1 MVTGKEGEE
10 SRIIGTSFEQEY
22 GPVSQTYNILLFT
35 HTTFMSDIKTNI
47 YIILKGA
54 VTDPRCYASLKRS
67 PVGRSAISYLFKG

>member
-54 VTDPRCYASLKRS
+54 VTDPRW
-67 PVGRSAISYLFKG
+67 PVPLCFFEKITRRAVGH